1 MTTPSNVIQYRRTG
15 RDLPSIPRNPDCS
28 LFRTYE
34 RVVPWQMPEA
44 DALLSPRD
52 SVE

>member
-15 RDLPSIPRNPDCS
+15 RELPPIPRNPDCS

-34 RVVPWQMPEA
+34 RVVLWQKHHYR
-44 DALLSPRD
+44 LVTVLSK
-52 SVE
+52 